1 LLQHVPVVE
10 HGGRWKTRELVMR
23 NYWWLE
29 VTKDV
34 RKYVDGYDLCQRME
48 NRRVVLVG
56 KLMTN
61 KILEKVWTYLTMDF
75 ITKLPLMVGKDAI
88 LVVYDR
94 L

>member
-1 LLQHVPVVE
+1 
-10 HGGRWKTRELVMR
+10 
-23 NYWWLE
+23 
-29 VTKDV
+29 
-34 RKYVDGYDLCQRME
+34 ME

-75 ITKLPLMVGKDAI
+75 ITKLPLMVGKNAI